1 MRRSDFI
8 ISSFLKRSNTRAIW
22 QIVTTV
28 LPIAGLWCLIARI
41 DQVSLA
47 FAPKIFVL
55 LPILGL
61 LALFSSRAFSLMHDC
76 GHGSLFRWRW
86 LNRSFGFLLG
96 VLNAIP
102 QHPWSLDHAFHH
114 RHNGDWEIY
123 RGPIDVLKL
132 NSYQELSKRSK
143 LFYAISRHWLMLFP
157 GGFFYLVLKPRLAL
171 IQSLID
177 FAWSVSVEFLD
188 RLRNKKFSQV
198 FALSTR
204 FRLNNSGYGDS
215 FWEVADLIFN
225 NLCVITSWILMSKWL
240 GAQLFLTC
248 YVLIMTASAA
258 IFICIF
264 FVQHNFQGSY
274 AKDTQNWSQFI
285 GALEGSSNLDLP
297 NWLNWFFAD
306 ISFHSMHHLCDKIPN
321 YNLRA
326 CHLRNQHLLKNVTFL
341 RLEDIP
347 KCFDYIL
354 WDDKLQ
360 ELSTIQEANK
370 LTALTSQY

>member
-8 ISSFLKRSNTRAIW
+8 IASFLKRSNARATW
-22 QIVTTV
+22 QVLTTV
-28 LPIAGLWCLIARI
+28 LPIAALWCLIGRI
-41 DQVSLA
+41 DQASLSVVS
-47 FAPKIFVL
+47 KIFAL
-55 LPILGL
+55 LPVLGL

-86 LNRSFGFLLG
+86 LNRSVGFLLG

-132 NSYQELSKRSK
+132 NSYQELSELKK
-143 LFYAISRHWLMLFP
+143 LLYAISRHWLMLFP
-157 GGFFYLVLKPRLAL
+157 GGFYYLVIKPRLAL
-171 IQSLID
+171 IQAIINFICSI
-177 FAWSVSVEFLD
+177 SVELLD
-188 RLRNKKFSQV
+188 RLRHQNF
-198 FALSTR
+198 FPIFPISTR
-204 FRLNNSGYGDS
+204 FRLNNSGYGNS
-215 FWEVADLIFN
+215 FWEVTDLICN
-225 NLCVITSWILMSKWL
+225 NLLVIIGWILMSHWL
-240 GAQLFLTC
+240 GLGLFITC
-248 YVLIMTASAA
+248 YSLIMTTSAA

-264 FVQHNFQGSY
+264 FVQHNFKGSY
-274 AKDTQNWSQFI
+274 ANCTENWSQFM
-285 GALEGSSNLDLP
+285 GAIEGSSNLDLP

-306 ISFHSMHHLCDKIPN
+306 ISFHSMHHLCDRIPN

-326 CHLRNQHLLKNVTFL
+326 CHLHNQHLLKSVTFL

-347 KCFDYIL
+347 KCFNYIL

-360 ELSTIQEANK
+360 ELSTIEGANK
-370 LTALTSQY
+370 LKDLAL

>member
-8 ISSFLKRSNTRAIW
+8 IASFLKRSNTRASW
-22 QIVTTV
+22 QVLTTL
-28 LPIAGLWCLIARI
+28 LPIAGLWWLIARI
-41 DQVSLA
+41 DHSSLSFIPKS
-47 FAPKIFVL
+47 FAL
-55 LPILGL
+55 LLVLGL

-86 LNRSFGFLLG
+86 LNRSIGFLLG

-102 QHPWSLDHAFHH
+102 QHPWSQDHAFHH

-132 NSYQELSKRSK
+132 DSYQELSERNK
-143 LFYAISRHWLMLFP
+143 LFYSISRHWLMLFP
-157 GGFFYLVLKPRLAL
+157 GGFFYLVIKPRLAL
-171 IQSLID
+171 IQSITN
-177 FAWSVSVEFLD
+177 FSWSIILEVLN
-188 RLRNKKFSQV
+188 RLRNKNFSQILV
-198 FALSTR
+198 FSTR
-204 FRLNNSGYGDS
+204 FRLNNSGYGNS
-215 FWEVADLIFN
+215 FWEVTDLIFN
-225 NLCVITSWILMSKWL
+225 NLLVIISWILMSQWL
-240 GAQLFLTC
+240 GIGLFFTC
-248 YVLIMTASAA
+248 YSLIMTASAA

-264 FVQHNFQGSY
+264 FVQHNFKGSY
-274 AKDTQNWSQFI
+274 ANKTENWSPFM

-306 ISFHSMHHLCDKIPN
+306 ISFHSIHHLCEGIPN

-326 CHLRNQHLLKNVTFL
+326 CHLYNKHLLQNVTVL

-354 WDDKLQ
+354 WDDKSQ
-360 ELSTIQEANK
+360 ELTTIQEAKK
-370 LTALTSQY
+370 LEGLTI